1 MKTAIVYIS
10 AHHENTKKL
19 VDSIAAANEVA
30 VFDAAKE
37 ESIDLSNFDCI
48 GFASGIVNG
57 DFYPS
62 LLSFMEG
69 KLPSNKNVFFLYTCG
84 MKRKGYTE
92 KARNIAMNKECK
104 ILGEYGCLGFDTFG
118 PLKMIGGIAKGHPTD
133 SEIKEAVA
141 FFTSIIEL

>member
-104 ILGEYGCLGFDTFG
+104 ISGEYGCLGCDTFG

-141 FFTSIIEL
+141 FFTSIIEV

>member
-48 GFASGIVNG
+48 GFVSGIVDG

-69 KLPSNKNVFFLYTCG
+69 KLPS
-84 MKRKGYTE
+84 
-92 KARNIAMNKECK
+92 
-104 ILGEYGCLGFDTFG
+104 
-118 PLKMIGGIAKGHPTD
+118 
-133 SEIKEAVA
+133 
-141 FFTSIIEL
+141 